1 MNNNNEETLKRFK
14 EALKERSLER
24 DSHGYVLNFEGV
36 MDVLLD
42 MDGNDVFIEIEEFI
56 SEKISAFLT
65 EKKCV
70 KETDIG
76 VGLPCCASSGGSTL
90 LPADEEETEAD

>member
-1 MNNNNEETLKRFK
+1 MNNNNEEPLKRFK
-14 EALKERSLER
+14 EALKKHSLER

-42 MDGNDVFIEIEEFI
+42 MDGNDVFLEMEEYI

-65 EKKCV
+65 EKGCV

-76 VGLPCCASSGGSTL
+76 VDLPCCASSGGSTL